1 MELEDSGGVEIL
13 SDALRDSDSS
23 EEEKSEAAGLLAQV
37 TSPWIENH
45 SGIQGLGRR
54 LDQLVE
60 SLTFL
65 AKRTT
70 SAETFLLASAALA
83 NLTFMEPE
91 TTALMRKLGTVKT
104 LVSAVRQQKAI
115 SLRTLGIRHHSKI

>member
-13 SDALRDSDSS
+13 SDTLRDCDSS

-37 TSPWIENH
+37 TSPWIENN
-45 SGIQGLGRR
+45 SGLQGLGRR
-54 LDQLVE
+54 LGHLVE
-60 SLTFL
+60 SLTAL

-91 TTALMRKLGTVKT
+91 ATALMKKHATVKV
-104 LVSAVRQQKAI
+104 LVSAVRQHKTI
-115 SLRTLGIRHHSKI
+115 SIYIQDQVSF